1 MGLKMKMM
9 YIWNFYWVVERGLP
23 NFYKFSFYLLTIYE
37 NYVIIY
43 KIKWKG
49 SFYNMEKEINKST
62 IIGIIV
68 GAITTLTIIG
78 ALFYL
83 LS

>member
-1 MGLKMKMM
+1 
-9 YIWNFYWVVERGLP
+9 
-23 NFYKFSFYLLTIYE
+23 
-37 NYVIIY
+37 
-43 KIKWKG
+43 
-49 SFYNMEKEINKST
+49 MEKEINKST